1 MRKLD
6 LAQRKDQ
13 MRNKKDD
20 PVVAHYDK
28 KTEYSFPK
36 IRLDAISKKRTQI
49 EYSNELESRFTSL
62 EQDNAVSED
71 VQRYLKPNK
80 RELWLPKE
88 QTKEIERGIWNEN
101 YLKRLHE
108 TLKNFRRK
116 KYPKRR
122 LPAKC
127 VSYESPNISIEKTT
141 PTLPSSLF
149 DDHLDKDYQDNVLI
163 QKTVKGRAIQSML
176 LRGMK
181 KFHDVIEE
189 AKETHSIAAVRKLF
203 PKEFSQQIDNQE
215 QILNEYKRIEEA
227 LKNDKKLQE
236 ELKKVESKDAGNLL
250 NFLEK
255 EFNRLQ
261 GEKRAHAM
269 YLLAER
275 ERYRREAETL
285 GKKDFDDQFKNDA
298 ITLYL
303 ENILLDGI
311 NRAVDDDSCEYI
323 RKVARKL
330 DKKASKTVTF
340 HEAIEEFSNESN
352 TEDVSDVYEIPDE
365 NVVVELLKDNMV
377 PQIMDRIKN
386 EQKIAHQK
394 KLLMQAHIDL
404 YFDEFE
410 QIKFEEK
417 QEICSSILDEI
428 IQNATYEEEI
438 EEISEFKPSRQNS
451 AEAEA
456 LASQI
461 VEQILNEI
469 MENENFDISVS
480 VTESST
486 SRDYDGDDS
495 NVQSTSETESSTDYL
510 AKEIVVGVL
519 NDIIESGIVS
529 TSEYTEETSDSY

>member
-1 MRKLD
+1 M
-6 LAQRKDQ
+6 
-13 MRNKKDD
+13 
-20 PVVAHYDK
+20 
-28 KTEYSFPK
+28 
-36 IRLDAISKKRTQI
+36 
-49 EYSNELESRFTSL
+49 
-62 EQDNAVSED
+62 
-71 VQRYLKPNK
+71 KPNK

-108 TLKNFRRK
+108 TLKQFRRK

-122 LPAKC
+122 LPSRC
-127 VSYESPNISIEKTT
+127 VSYESPISMEKTT
-141 PTLPSSLF
+141 PTLPSALF
-149 DDHLDKDYQDNVLI
+149 DDHHDKEYQDNVLI
-163 QKTVKGRAIQSML
+163 QKTVKGRAIQGML

-189 AKETHSIAAVRKLF
+189 AKETHSIAAIRKLF

-215 QILNEYKRIEEA
+215 QIFNEYKRIEEA

-250 NFLEK
+250 SFLEK

-285 GKKDFDDQFKNDA
+285 GKTDFDDQFKNDA

-311 NRAVDDDSCEYI
+311 NRAVDDDSREYI

-330 DKKASKTVTF
+330 DIKASKTVTF

-352 TEDVSDVYEIPDE
+352 TEDVSDVFEIPDE

-417 QEICSSILDEI
+417 QEICSSIVDEL
-428 IQNATYEEEI
+428 IQNATYEPKSEEN
-438 EEISEFKPSRQNS
+438 STKSTRQNS

-456 LASQI
+456 LATQI

-469 MENENFDISVS
+469 MENDNFDVSFS

-495 NVQSTSETESSTDYL
+495 NSCGVQSPSETESSNDYL
-510 AKEIVVGVL
+510 AKKIVVGVL
-519 NDIIESGIVS
+519 NDIIVDIIESGIVS
-529 TSEYTEETSDSY
+529 TSEFTETSDSY